1 MAKLTLKQ
9 EKTDAP
15 PERDSIAV
23 TLGVAEAAAEH
34 KAIDIRAYDLRGLT
48 VIADTFVLCSADSE
62 PQMRAIMNGV
72 RTRMREHGIRPIR
85 AEGEITGGWLL
96 LDYGDVVCHVF
107 RKEARAFFDLDGLWG
122 DAPRIELDLD

>member
-1 MAKLTLKQ
+1 MVKLTLK
-9 EKTDAP
+9 KKADAP
-15 PERDSIAV
+15 HGRDPIPITV
-23 TLGVAEAAAEH
+23 GIAEAAAEY

-72 RTRMREHGIRPIR
+72 RARMRELGIRPLH

-107 RKEARAFFDLDGLWG
+107 RREARAFFDLDGLWG
-122 DAPRIELDLD
+122 DAPRIALDLD